1 MEYLSIPWD
10 AQAFELKEFED
21 GLFNC
26 TPKKS
31 LANIKGR
38 VIREENQSVG
48 SEQPTNS
55 FTIEFWFRH
64 KV

>member
-1 MEYLSIPWD
+1 V
-10 AQAFELKEFED
+10 QVFELKEFKD
-21 GLFNC
+21 GRFNC